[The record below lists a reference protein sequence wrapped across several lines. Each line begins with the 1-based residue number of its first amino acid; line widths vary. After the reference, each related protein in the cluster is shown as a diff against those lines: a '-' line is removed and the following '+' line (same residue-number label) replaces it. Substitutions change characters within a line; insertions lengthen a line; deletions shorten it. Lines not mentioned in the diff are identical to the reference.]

1 MGSIPACSKSE
12 LALHCAAM
20 TNQELVQRAQAV
32 LFQNYRTQP
41 VALVRGEGTYVWD
54 ADGKRYLDFIG
65 GIATVSVG
73 HANAKVREALFEQAR
88 LLWHASNLYVTE
100 PQVRLAEKLT
110 RASASLKRA
119 FFCNSGTEA
128 NEAMIKLARH
138 WHVVNG
144 KPERIEILCF
154 HNSFHGRTM
163 GSLAATGQ
171 PKYQQGFGPLPAG
184 FRFLDYGDVDQLE
197 KAVNPQTCA
206 VLLEPLQGE
215 AGVLPP
221 PRGYLAKVRELCTR
235 TGALMLLDEVQT
247 GMGRTG
253 RLFAHQHD
261 AVEPDAI
268 SLAKGIAGGVPL
280 GALLARE
287 ELAKVFT
294 PGTHASTFGGN
305 PLATAAASAVMDLL
319 QNGLLER
326 VQGAGDRLSQKLAG
340 LTRKTPRVAGE
351 RGLGLLRAL
360 LLSEDLASK
369 VVARAREMGLLV
381 NGIGERVVRLAPPL
395 TVSDEEIDRATDLLG
410 EAVAQA

>member
-1 MGSIPACSKSE
+1 
-12 LALHCAAM
+12 M
-20 TNQELVQRAQAV
+20 TNAELVQRAQAV

-41 VALVRGEGTYVWD
+41 IALVRGEGTSVWD

-73 HANAKVREALFEQAR
+73 HANPRVREALAEQSK

-138 WHVVNG
+138 WHVVKG
-144 KPERIEILCF
+144 APERIEILCF

-171 PKYQQGFGPLPAG
+171 PKYQQGFGPLPQG
-184 FRFLDYGDVDQLE
+184 FKFLEYGDADQLE
-197 KAVNPQTCA
+197 KAVGPQTCA
-206 VLLEPLQGE
+206 VMLEPIQGE
-215 AGVLPP
+215 AGVMPA
-221 PRGYLAKVRELCTR
+221 PRGYLAKVRALCDKH
-235 TGALMLLDEVQT
+235 GALMLLDEVQS

-253 RLFAHQHD
+253 KLFAHQHD
-261 AVEPDAI
+261 GVEPDAM

-280 GALLARE
+280 GALMARD

-305 PLATAAASAVMDLL
+305 PLATAAASAVVDML
-319 QNGLLER
+319 QEGLLDRVRIAGER
-326 VQGAGDRLSQKLAG
+326 LGTRLAG
-340 LTRKTPRVAGE
+340 LASKTQRVSGE

-360 LLSEDLASK
+360 LLAEDLAGK
-369 VVARAREMGLLV
+369 VVAKAREGGLLV
-381 NGIGERVVRLAPPL
+381 NAIGERVVRVAPPL
-395 TVSDEEIDRATDLLG
+395 TVSDDEIDRAAALLG
-410 EAVAQA
+410 EAVAAA

>member
-1 MGSIPACSKSE
+1 MAS
-12 LALHCAAM
+12 
-20 TNQELVQRAQAV
+20 NQELVQRAQAV

-41 VALVRGEGTYVWD
+41 IALVRGEGSWVND

-73 HANAKVREALFEQAR
+73 HANPRVRDALMKQAG

-100 PQVRLAEKLT
+100 PQIRLAEKLT
-110 RASASLKRA
+110 AQTRTLKRA

-138 WHVVNG
+138 YHFANG

-184 FRFLDYGDVDQLE
+184 FRFLDYGDAAQVEQAISGE
-197 KAVNPQTCA
+197 TCA
-206 VLLEPLQGE
+206 VLLEPVQGE
-215 AGVLPP
+215 AGVMTP
-221 PRGYLAKVRELCTR
+221 PRGYLRKVRELCTR
-235 TGALMLLDEVQT
+235 HGALMLIDEVQT

-253 RLFAHQHD
+253 AFFAHQHD
-261 AVEPDAI
+261 RIEPDAI
-268 SLAKGIAGGVPL
+268 SLAKDIAGGMPL

-305 PLATAAASAVMDLL
+305 PLATAAASAVVELL
-319 QNGLLER
+319 EGGLVER
-326 VQGAGDRLSQKLAG
+326 VQRAGERLSQ
-340 LTRKTPRVAGE
+340 R
-351 RGLGLLRAL
+351 
-360 LLSEDLASK
+360 LASLG
-369 VVARAREMGLLV
+369 ARTAG
-381 NGIGERVVRLAPPL
+381 
-395 TVSDEEIDRATDLLG
+395 
-410 EAVAQA
+410 

>member
-1 MGSIPACSKSE
+1 
-12 LALHCAAM
+12 M
-20 TNQELVQRAQAV
+20 TNQDLVQRAQSV

-41 VALVRGEGTYVWD
+41 IALVRGEGTWVFD

-73 HANAKVREALFEQAR
+73 HANPRVQKALMEQAK

-110 RASASLKRA
+110 AQSRTLKRA

-138 WHVVNG
+138 YQVVNG

-171 PKYQQGFGPLPAG
+171 PKYQQGFGPLPPG
-184 FRFLDYGDVDQLE
+184 FRFLDYGDVQQLE
-197 KAVNPQTCA
+197 KAISDKTCA
-206 VLLEPLQGE
+206 VLLEPVQGE
-215 AGVLPP
+215 AGVMTP
-221 PRGYLAKVRELCTR
+221 PRGYLLRVRELCDR
-235 TGALMLLDEVQT
+235 HGALMLLDEVQT

-253 RLFAHQHD
+253 AWFAHQHERI
-261 AVEPDAI
+261 EPDAM
-268 SLAKGIAGGVPL
+268 SLAKGIAGGMPL

-287 ELAKVFT
+287 DVAKVFT

-305 PLATAAASAVMDLL
+305 PLATAAASAVADMLAE
-319 QNGLLER
+319 GLLER
-326 VQGAGDRLSQKLAG
+326 VQ
-340 LTRKTPRVAGE
+340 VAGE
-351 RGLGLLRAL
+351 RLSHRLAAVGGRSSGERGAGLLRAL
-360 LLSEDLASK
+360 LLSEDLAPK
-369 VVARAREMGLLV
+369 VVAKARELGLLV
-381 NGIGERVVRLAPPL
+381 NAIGERVVRLAPPL
-395 TVSDEEIDRATDLLG
+395 TVSDDEIDRASELLA
-410 EAVAQA
+410 EAVSKA